1 MLNKANNIS
10 NHTKKRNVRDKM
22 EDIESLINQ
31 MKRLYIIDK
40 SIRFNTPEYT
50 KFHTEL
56 LDFIYAN
63 HFETTDE
70 WKRISENLVYTS
82 SQYMVTHEADIILVQ
97 LELLRRKMLER
108 KYLPGW
114 EFVHPE
120 IIKVSQKLYFD
131 GHFANAVCDAFIEI
145 NDRIKR
151 IFKMFR
157 PGEKIPDGVAAI
169 QTVFSPNAPILE
181 ICDRSSETGRNI
193 QKGYMEMMTGA
204 MSALRNPKAH
214 ENIFTTADDAM
225 RRLIFASM
233 LMYKIDEA
241 MENANACASQE
252 ENVNA

>member
-1 MLNKANNIS
+1 
-10 NHTKKRNVRDKM
+10 M

-40 SIRFNTPEYT
+40 SMRFNTPEYT
-50 KFHTEL
+50 KFHIEL

-82 SQYMVTHEADIILVQ
+82 SQYMVKQEADIILVQ
-97 LELLRRKMLER
+97 LELLHRKMLER

-114 EFVHPE
+114 EFIHPE
-120 IIKVSQKLYFD
+120 IIRVSQKLYMD
-131 GHFANAVCDAFIEI
+131 GHFANAACDAFIEI
-145 NDRIKR
+145 NDRIKK
-151 IFKMFR
+151 IFAMLR
-157 PGEKIPDGVAAI
+157 PGTQIPDGVTAV
-169 QTVFSPNAPILE
+169 QTVFSLNSPILE
-181 ICDRSSETGRNI
+181 ICDLANESGKNI
-193 QKGYMEMMTGA
+193 QKGYMEMMAGA

-214 ENIFTTADDAM
+214 ENISITAEDAM

-241 MENANACASQE
+241 LKRMDVCALQE
-252 ENVNA
+252 EKDNA

>member
-1 MLNKANNIS
+1 
-10 NHTKKRNVRDKM
+10 M

-40 SIRFNTPEYT
+40 SIRFSTPEYT

-56 LDFIYAN
+56 LDFVYAN

-82 SQYMVTHEADIILVQ
+82 SQYMVKQEADIILVQ

-114 EFVHPE
+114 EFIHPE
-120 IIKVSQKLYFD
+120 IIRVSQKLYMD
-131 GHFANAVCDAFIEI
+131 GHFANAACDAFIEI
-145 NDRIKR
+145 NDRIKK
-151 IFKMFR
+151 IFAMLR
-157 PGEKIPDGVAAI
+157 PGIQIPDGVAAV
-169 QTVFSPNAPILE
+169 QTVFSLNSPILE
-181 ICDRSSETGRNI
+181 ICDLANESGKNI
-193 QKGYMEMMTGA
+193 QKGYMEMMAGA

-214 ENIFTTADDAM
+214 ENISITAEDAM

-241 MENANACASQE
+241 LKRMDACALQE
-252 ENVNA
+252 EKDNA